1 MAKDGVAVG
10 PDLAAWVTRF
20 VGGERFNVRAVCA
33 DLGASTTTF
42 YKYRQRFGE
51 QGVDG
56 LFPKS
61 RAPLSSPTR
70 VSSSVEEV
78 IVRVRKEMTGDGWD
92 AGAEQIRFRL
102 EALVEAVDPLWP
114 VGAEI
119 PSRAT
124 INRILKRRGQ
134 LIAVPQ
140 RKPKRATRRFEAA
153 QPNTRWQMDGF
164 AVTLDDGTDVVVLHI
179 VDDHS
184 RYDVGLR
191 AGHSENAA
199 DVWATVAAAA
209 TTYGLPREFLT
220 DNGTAFSGRRRG
232 WVSALEEN
240 LSLLGVKAITSS
252 VGHPQTC
259 GKCERAHQTVLKWL
273 AVRSLTSIDHLNQ
286 LLATY
291 RHHQNNDRR
300 RTHLGGL
307 TPGQRYRLGPKD
319 GAAGDLQLPMIVRS
333 TVVAANGAIKVDKT
347 SIGIGRRYAGTT
359 VTLFRQGS
367 AITIVN
373 DRGHVADLTLTTPR
387 SRYQSANASARLTEK
402 S

>member
-10 PDLAAWVTRF
+10 PELAALVTRF
-20 VGGERFNVRAVCA
+20 VGGERFNIREACA
-33 DLGASTTTF
+33 EIGVSTTTF
-42 YKYRQRFGE
+42 YKYRHRFDE
-51 QGVDG
+51 LGVDG
-56 LFPKS
+56 LFPMS
-61 RAPLSSPTR
+61 RAPLVSPTR
-70 VSSSVEEV
+70 VSTAVEEV

-102 EALVEAVDPLWP
+102 EALVEAADPQWP
-114 VGAEI
+114 VGADI

-124 INRILKRRGQ
+124 INRVLKRRGQ

-184 RYDVGLR
+184 RYDIGLR
-191 AGHSENAA
+191 AAHSENAA
-199 DVWATVAAAA
+199 DVWTTVAAAA
-209 TTYGLPREFLT
+209 KTYGLPREFLT

-232 WVSALEEN
+232 WLSALEEN
-240 LSLLGVKAITSS
+240 LTILGVKTITSS

-273 AVRSLTSIDHLNQ
+273 AVRSITSIDHLNK
-286 LLATY
+286 LLVTY

-319 GAAGDLQLPMIVRS
+319 GPAGDLALPMTVRS
-333 TVVAANGAIKVDKT
+333 AVVAANGAITVDKT

-359 VTLFRQGS
+359 ITLFRQGNI
-367 AITIVN
+367 ITIVN

-387 SRYQSANASARLTEK
+387 SRYQSANPTARLTAK